1 VSSSTA
7 SIGLAVIGAFNIAG
21 GVVMPTVIDRVRDL
35 RPFPALFA
43 VLTAAGWL
51 GMWLAP
57 STVPLLWS
65 VLLGLGG
72 FCFPTA
78 IALIP
83 ARSRSPLVTARLSG
97 FVQPVGY
104 FIAGLGPFVIGVV
117 YDRVGNWDGIIAVLT
132 VIAVLMGVLG
142 VLAGK
147 NTVIDDELT
156 AAH

>member
-1 VSSSTA
+1 
-7 SIGLAVIGAFNIAG
+7 
-21 GVVMPTVIDRVRDL
+21 
-35 RPFPALFA
+35 
-43 VLTAAGWL
+43 
-51 GMWLAP
+51 
-57 STVPLLWS
+57 